1 MANLLDENFAER
13 DIQLAFNLSMMTQ
26 VDELNQ
32 DRIFQM
38 SFVEFLEAVA
48 RVAEKYS
55 PQPLTQT
62 EPMPYEAKNNLPLH
76 FKIEGLMIIFI

>member
-1 MANLLDENFAER
+1 MCLEELGEICKMANLLDENFAER

-55 PQPLTQT
+55 P
-62 EPMPYEAKNNLPLH
+62 
-76 FKIEGLMIIFI
+76 

>member
-55 PQPLTQT
+55 P
-62 EPMPYEAKNNLPLH
+62 
-76 FKIEGLMIIFI
+76 